1 MHQREGVATSARES
15 NAGDDFHFLWASQQV
30 LQLLDHRSSLRRVT
44 VEALAAADDPD
55 DDFEAID
62 VAEYYGGDNLTD
74 AKRVVASQLKYSFTH
89 PQKPWTAARL
99 CRLRRPGRSV
109 LRDLAGLYQ
118 RLVDDRSRELVVDKI
133 TIKLVSNQPPEAL
146 LLDGITAASN
156 LLTGSSD
163 PMTTA
168 ALLRQLPAQSQS
180 LIRQMSEH
188 LRGTLKSD
196 QFTDF
201 LRTLD
206 LSGLGEPSRF
216 GLRQRIS
223 GSLAKLA
230 PGSSSDPTHSVY
242 HLVRHEAGPEGKG
255 SAGITAADVLA
266 HLGVDDEDDLH
277 PAPSRIVHV
286 DSPLPTLGV
295 ADLAH
300 AVLTAPAKFVVAHGA
315 PGVGKTT
322 TLSQLEGHLPAGSVV
337 IVYDCFGGGD
347 YLNSGEERHSPR
359 RFVLQVVNDLAA
371 ACGSPLL
378 IHPPDRDEDLWRLL
392 RRRLDDAVALLPDE
406 ARLVVAVDAAD
417 NASFAATTKNEV
429 GLVEGL
435 MSLPAPAGVHLVVTA
450 RTHRWKHL
458 QPPADSAIVEIKG
471 FDAAASAQHLRRSFL
486 GATHD
491 DAAVFHTRT
500 DGNPRMQSYILSRAG
515 AEGMQLGEV
524 LTLCQKTP
532 SDLFKDLVASAQQV
546 VEAPAGADR
555 LAVLIALERPV
566 PTQVLATAFG
576 TSVDNAT
583 AFVAGLFPGVVLEAD
598 TVRFRD
604 EDFEGYVRNR
614 VDGTELKRAHSHLA
628 DVFRPLDDAYAA
640 SAIAEHLFHAGRTAE
655 LIDLVMTETA
665 PTAIPDGFRRAEVQ
679 RSRLRRALS
688 AASMLNEPSALALT
702 LRAADAVASHKSL
715 HTLARRHIELTVRH
729 ADPAAATRSHLREDA
744 DEWLAPGHLRAAGAL
759 SRDPAT
765 AHEAVQ
771 HLDRAEAWMRRLK
784 TEDDYRGTW
793 SVEPIDIACGAE
805 AVYRLRGAA
814 SARSW
819 LARWRPRDSVH
830 AASALLAERV
840 AAGLGPTRVRDE
852 LATAKVPLT
861 WHAPFAVALWRSGQN
876 PDPDW
881 VEAIVRVA
889 VKAPPPSTTGSWLAD
904 LCSMAMAVLHD
915 RATITQLI
923 GTCRLAAPLSRRFF
937 NDPFGD
943 DLSYLRLQALAAVAD
958 GRDAKSDD
966 LMPAAWAKPVTGYDQ
981 HEGERRRFSDTVDP
995 LLAAGTTLA
1004 RALAAESPPIDEIIG
1019 EGLNRRKQAAT
1030 HRWFRGDADY
1040 RAWAFLMA
1048 EAVSAAGMGAELVER
1063 LADAA
1068 LDITRDGAPFIWLDL
1083 AAWAGRRGSE
1093 AELVLALCERAAN
1106 HAETAA
1112 YPTAEALDIVARAAE
1127 LADEVSPETA
1137 RMLFERATAMATLLD
1152 DDRARL
1158 LDVHIDLARA
1168 SAGQFEPVQARLLA
1182 DRMAEAATQTE
1193 ARVTDRRL
1201 VPYEATLAAIT
1212 RLHPP
1217 SGLAWAARWDDE
1229 ERCGIDESVPKVVAG
1244 AVQAGFIDV
1253 RQATGLLNLTDL
1265 PEERVTAT
1273 LRLLDNLPRT
1283 PEHTATISET
1293 LRRLSYWLRRFAP
1306 AHQQPHQARKV
1317 LTWAT
1322 ARKISFAG
1330 RAELQAVQAL
1340 TPVDEAPDRHPA
1352 LSSPANYDQRR
1363 SRLLT
1368 AKGRIWQDL
1377 PTDIG
1382 GLTTAYATQRE
1393 LADFIVG
1400 VVRAARLHDRP
1411 AALDAVTE
1419 LPIDTAVS
1427 PATVLAAIRELL
1439 GEWRTWPTVTTW
1451 ARQALPG
1458 FVDQHLPVLSGGHG
1472 STANLTMIRDAT
1484 DDQTATQILAAATAR
1499 HLQDL
1504 SARALYNIAS
1514 ALSVMTS
1521 PASAAEA
1528 LDWSLRRFHLTEPA
1542 DRVAPPDPAAQ
1553 AVSGFLWSLL
1563 GHHIKAIRWRAAYA
1577 IRDLLERP
1585 DHDLAAALIGKLQS
1599 TSAAPYRSPTLD
1611 FYWLSARTWLLVAIE
1626 RVCAEHPDRFAPLV
1640 DDLAAVATD
1649 RDEPHIQVR
1658 ELARRS
1664 ALTVLRSQPHP
1675 DPALVE
1681 TLAKAN
1687 VPAVRWPDDDR
1698 SDGAARRSEYPEPD
1712 SRDPDLESDDL
1723 YTFDQVDTIP
1733 YWYEPLARAF
1743 DIDVNEI
1750 TRRARRW
1757 IVHVWGRTKD
1767 DWMKDVREL
1776 RDERS
1781 YERMSHRHGIIPPE
1795 ESLQLYLEY
1804 HAMLLAAG
1812 ELVDQGMPAKRSSDD
1827 DHFDTWD
1834 RWLAEHL
1841 PINEQW
1847 WLSDLVDPVPSEPVL
1862 FGTVEPL
1869 EQWQER
1875 TAADFDTA
1883 LGLDEGG
1890 TVPADALVEGV
1901 TSLYRPGGYGRNRIR
1916 SALVSPSA
1924 AMALLR
1930 ALQSA
1935 SDPNDW
1941 RLPDEG
1947 EDQFEIDVD
1956 ELRLRGWLTEDRIES
1971 DSIDSLDPRTRGV
1984 QYAVTLPGRAFREIM
1999 HVALAV
2005 PATALVDESG
2015 TRVAWT
2021 RRWAD
2026 EPPNQAR
2033 YRGEVYSTGARTF
2046 VRRDALLKFL
2056 AAVDMTLIM
2065 EVRLERQRER
2075 RGSSERAFDRGIT
2088 RLYLVDQ
2095 SGNIRTL

>member
-1 MHQREGVATSARES
+1 MYQQEGVATSARES

-30 LQLLDHRSSLRRVT
+30 LKLLDHRSSLRRVT
-44 VEALAAADDPD
+44 IEALAAADDPD

-62 VAEYYGGDNLTD
+62 VAEYYGGDSMTD
-74 AKRVVASQLKYSFTH
+74 AERVVASQLKYSVTH
-89 PQKPWTAARL
+89 PQKPWTVARM
-99 CRLRRPGRSV
+99 CRLHRPGRSV

-118 RLVDDRSRELVVDKI
+118 RLVAERSREFVIDKI
-133 TIKLVSNQPPEAL
+133 TIKLVSNQPPESML
-146 LLDGITAASN
+146 LEAITAASN
-156 LLTGSSD
+156 LLAESSG

-168 ALLRQLPAQSQS
+168 ALLRRLPAQSQS
-180 LIRQMSEH
+180 QSQSLIEQMSEH
-188 LRGTLKSD
+188 LKGALKSHE
-196 QFTDF
+196 FTDF

-206 LSGLGEPSRF
+206 LSELGAPSRF

-230 PGSSSDPTHSVY
+230 PGSSNDPTRSVY

-255 SAGITAADVLA
+255 SAGITAEDVLA

-286 DSPLPTLGV
+286 DSPLPTLGA
-295 ADLAH
+295 ADLAR
-300 AVLTAPAKFVVAHGA
+300 AVLAAPARFVVAHGA

-322 TLSQLEGHLPAGSVV
+322 TLSQLEGHLPAGSAVV
-337 IVYDCFGGGD
+337 VYDCFGGGD

-359 RFVLQVVNDLAA
+359 RFVLQVVNDVAA

-378 IHPPDRDEDLWRLL
+378 IHPHDRYEDLWRLL
-392 RRRLDDAVALLPDE
+392 RRRLDDAVALLPDG

-417 NASFAATTKNEV
+417 NAAFAAATKNEV

-435 MSLPAPAGVHLVVTA
+435 MSLLAPTGVNLVVTA
-450 RTHRWKHL
+450 RTHRWKQL

-471 FDAAASAQHLRRSFL
+471 FDAAASAQHLRRGFP
-486 GATHD
+486 GATD
-491 DAAVFHTRT
+491 DEAAMFHART
-500 DGNPRMQSYILSRAG
+500 DGNPRMQSYILSRAD
-515 AEGMQLGEV
+515 AEGIQLGEV

-532 SDLFKDLVASAQQV
+532 SELFKDLVASAQQL

-566 PTQVLATAFG
+566 PTPMLATAFG

-583 AFVAGLFPGVVLEAD
+583 AFVTGLFPGVVLEAD

-604 EDFEGYVRNR
+604 EDFERYVRDR
-614 VDGTELKRAHSHLA
+614 VDGTELQLAHSHLA
-628 DVFRPLDDAYAA
+628 EVFRPLDDAYAA

-655 LIDLVMTETA
+655 LINLVMTEAA
-665 PTAIPDGFRRAEVQ
+665 PAAIPDGFRRAEVQ

-688 AASMLNEPSALALT
+688 AASTSSEASALALT

-715 HTLARRHIELTVRH
+715 HTLARQHIELTVRH

-765 AHEAVQ
+765 THEAVQ
-771 HLDRAEAWMRRLK
+771 HLDRAEAWMRRQK
-784 TEDDYRGTW
+784 TEDDYRRTW
-793 SVEPIDIACGAE
+793 SVEPIDIARGAE

-830 AASALLAERV
+830 AATSLLAERV
-840 AAGLGPTRVRDE
+840 AAELGPTRVRDE
-852 LATAKVPLT
+852 LTTANVPLP
-861 WHAPFAVALWRSGQN
+861 WQAPFAVALWRAGQT
-876 PDPDW
+876 PDRDW
-881 VEAIVRVA
+881 VEAIVRIA

-915 RATITQLI
+915 RATVTQLI
-923 GTCRLAAPLSRRFF
+923 GVCRLAAPSSRRFF
-937 NDPFGD
+937 NDPSGD
-943 DLSYLRLQALAAVAD
+943 GLSYLRLQALAAVAE

-966 LMPAAWAKPVTGYDQ
+966 LMPAAWAKPASGYDQ
-981 HEGERRRFSDTVDP
+981 HEGERRRFSETVDP
-995 LLAAGTTLA
+995 LLAAATTLA
-1004 RALAAESPPIDEIIG
+1004 RALAAENPPIDEVIG
-1019 EGLNRRKQAAT
+1019 EGLSRRRQAAT

-1048 EAVSAAGMGAELVER
+1048 EAVRAADMGTELIVR

-1068 LDITRDGAPFIWLDL
+1068 LELTREGAPFIWLDL
-1083 AAWAGRRGSE
+1083 AVWAGRHGSE
-1093 AELVLALCERAAN
+1093 AGFVLALCERAAD
-1106 HAETAA
+1106 HAETAV
-1112 YPTAEALDIVARAAE
+1112 YPTAEALDIVAKAAE
-1127 LADEVSPETA
+1127 LADEVSPEAA
-1137 RMLFERATAMATLLD
+1137 RMLFERATAMASLLD

-1158 LDVHIDLARA
+1158 LDVHIDLACAAA
-1168 SAGQFEPVQARLLA
+1168 SQFEPVQARLLA
-1182 DRMAEAATQTE
+1182 DRMAEATTQTE

-1201 VPYEATLAAIT
+1201 VPFEATLAAIT

-1229 ERCGIDESVPKVVAG
+1229 ERSAIDESVPKVVA
-1244 AVQAGFIDV
+1244 AAAEADFIDV
-1253 RQATGLLNLTDL
+1253 RQATGLLNLTDR
-1265 PEERVTAT
+1265 PYERVTAT
-1273 LRLLDNLPRT
+1273 LSLLDGLPRT
-1283 PEHTATISET
+1283 PEHAATISEV

-1306 AHQQPHQARKV
+1306 AHQQPRQAREV
-1317 LTWAT
+1317 LTWAA

-1340 TPVDEAPDRHPA
+1340 TPVHEAPDRHPA
-1352 LSSPANYDQRR
+1352 LSSPADDDQRR
-1363 SRLLT
+1363 SRLPT
-1368 AKGRIWQDL
+1368 AKGRSWQDL
-1377 PTDIG
+1377 
-1382 GLTTAYATQRE
+1382 TTAIGALTAAYASQRE

-1400 VVRAARLHDRP
+1400 VVRAADLNDRP
-1411 AALDAVTE
+1411 AALTAVTD

-1427 PATVLAAIRELL
+1427 PVTALAAIRELL
-1439 GEWRTWPTVTTW
+1439 GEWRRWPTVTTW

-1458 FVDQHLPVLSGGHG
+1458 FAAQHLPALSGGHG

-1499 HLQDL
+1499 HLRDL
-1504 SARALYNIAS
+1504 SAGSLYNIAS
-1514 ALSVMTS
+1514 ALSVMTT

-1528 LDWSLRRFHLTEPA
+1528 LDWSLQRFHPPEPA
-1542 DRVAPPDPAAQ
+1542 DRVALPETAAQ

-1563 GHHIKAIRWRAAYA
+1563 GHHIKAIRWRATHA
-1577 IRDLLERP
+1577 IRDLMEHP
-1585 DHDLAAALIGKLQS
+1585 NHDLAAALIGKLQS
-1599 TSAAPYRSPTLD
+1599 TSAAPYRSPALD

-1626 RVCAEHPDRFAPLV
+1626 RVSAEHPDRFAPFV
-1640 DDLAAVATD
+1640 DDLVAVATD
-1649 RDEPHIQVR
+1649 RATPHIQAR

-1664 ALTVLRSQPHP
+1664 ALAVLRGQPHP
-1675 DPALVE
+1675 DPALLE
-1681 TLAKAN
+1681 TLTNAN
-1687 VPAVRWPDDDR
+1687 VPG
-1698 SDGAARRSEYPEPD
+1698 SSQRSESQQPD
-1712 SRDPDLESDDL
+1712 PHDPDLEGDDL
-1723 YTFDQVDTIP
+1723 YTFDLIDTIP
-1733 YWYEPLARAF
+1733 YWYEPLARVFAV
-1743 DIDVNEI
+1743 DVEEI

-1757 IVHVWGRTKD
+1757 IVQVWGRTED

-1781 YERMSHRHGIIPPE
+1781 YERMSHRHGGIPPE

-1812 ELVDQGMPAKRSSDD
+1812 ELIDQGMPAKRSSED

-1841 PINEQW
+1841 PISERW
-1847 WLSDLVDPVPSEPVL
+1847 WLSDLVDPVPSEPAL
-1862 FGTVEPL
+1862 FGAVGPL

-1875 TAADFDTA
+1875 PASDFDTV
-1883 LGLDEGG
+1883 LGLDDRGALPSD
-1890 TVPADALVEGV
+1890 VLVEGV
-1901 TSLYRPGGYGRNRIR
+1901 TSLYRPGGHGTNRIH
-1916 SALVSPSA
+1916 SALVSPSP

-1947 EDQFEIDVD
+1947 EDQFEIDLN
-1956 ELRLRGWLTEDRIES
+1956 ELRLRGWLTEERIES
-1971 DSIDSLDPRTRGV
+1971 DFMDSLDPRVRGV
-1984 QYAVTLPGRAFREIM
+1984 QYAVTLPGLTFREIL
-1999 HVALAV
+1999 HAEPAV
-2005 PATALVDESG
+2005 PATALVDEAGS
-2015 TRVAWT
+2015 RVAWT
-2021 RRWAD
+2021 HRWAD
-2026 EPPNQAR
+2026 EPPNQAG
-2033 YRGEVYSTGARTF
+2033 YRAEVYSTGERTF

-2056 AAVDMTLIM
+2056 AAVNMTLIV

-2075 RGSSERAFDRGIT
+2075 RRSSERAFDRGIT